1 MYRFLIS
8 WGYASTEYS
17 SLCRSALGGVRLFCS
32 NETIKRD
39 TKVNF
44 SLSDSDS
51 EDVAAEN
58 NDQVKKERA
67 IPPPYNPFNKQQP
80 VVFED
85 PEDPKDLQHIF
96 HRMRSEG
103 GLLNNAVKM
112 FDALSKDGLT
122 HEALQLFSQIKDKG
136 HMPDVVAHTAVM
148 EAYFNAGTGH
158 SKKALKVF
166 MRMLASGVVPNA
178 YTYSVLIT
186 GLAADAKLVDAKK
199 YVLEMMAKGMRP
211 NAHTYAAVFE
221 AYTRENKVEEAEE
234 LLQQMKARR
243 FVPDENA
250 VRDAL
255 SNKRGQVFR
264 TVCHQ
269 YSLRQ
274 NLDSDIFFLN

>member
-1 MYRFLIS
+1 MNRFLI
-8 WGYASTEYS
+8 
-17 SLCRSALGGVRLFCS
+17 CRSALGGVRLFCS
-32 NETIKRD
+32 NKTIKRN
-39 TKVNF
+39 TNVNF

-51 EDVAAEN
+51 DSEDVATEN
-58 NDQVKKERA
+58 NDREKKEWA

-103 GLLNNAVKM
+103 GLLNNAAKM

-122 HEALQLFSQIKDKG
+122 HEALQLFSQIKDEG
-136 HMPDVVAHTAVM
+136 HMPDVVAYTAVM

-158 SKKALKVF
+158 SKEALKVF
-166 MRMLASGVVPNA
+166 MRMLASGIVPNA
-178 YTYSVLIT
+178 YSYSVLIT
-186 GLAADAKLVDAKK
+186 GLAVDAKLVDAKK

-221 AYTRENKVEEAEE
+221 AFTKENKVEEAKV
-234 LLQQMKARR
+234 LLQQMKDKG
-243 FVPDENA
+243 FVPDEKA

-264 TVCHQ
+264 TVIGI
-269 YSLRQ
+269 LF
-274 NLDSDIFFLN
+274 DKI

>member
-1 MYRFLIS
+1 MNRFLI
-8 WGYASTEYS
+8 
-17 SLCRSALGGVRLFCS
+17 CRSALGGVRLFCS
-32 NETIKRD
+32 NKTIKRN
-39 TKVNF
+39 TNVNF

-51 EDVAAEN
+51 EHVATEN
-58 NDQVKKERA
+58 NDREKKEWA

-103 GLLNNAVKM
+103 GLLNNAAKM

-122 HEALQLFSQIKDKG
+122 HEALQLFAQIKDKG
-136 HMPDVVAHTAVM
+136 HMPDVVAYTAVM

-158 SKKALKVF
+158 SKEALKVF
-166 MRMLASGVVPNA
+166 MRMLASGIVPNA
-178 YTYSVLIT
+178 YSYSVLIT
-186 GLAADAKLVDAKK
+186 GLAVDAKLVDAKK

-221 AYTRENKVEEAEE
+221 AFTKENKVEEAKV
-234 LLQQMKARR
+234 LLQQMKDKG
-243 FVPDENA
+243 FVPDEKA

-264 TVCHQ
+264 TVIGI
-269 YSLRQ
+269 LF
-274 NLDSDIFFLN
+274 DKI

>member
-17 SLCRSALGGVRLFCS
+17 SLCRSALGGVKLFCS

-58 NDQVKKERA
+58 NDQVKKERP

-112 FDALSKDGLT
+112 FDALSKDDLT

-221 AYTRENKVEEAEE
+221 AYTRENKVEEAKE
-234 LLQQMKARR
+234 LLQQMKARG
-243 FVPDENA
+243 FVPDENPM
-250 VRDAL
+250 RDAL
-255 SNKRGQVFR
+255 RDKRGQVFR
-264 TVCHQ
+264 TVIGI
-269 YSLRQ
+269 LF
-274 NLDSDIFFLN
+274 DKI